1 MTPLISEFLFDL
13 LTALSASQV
22 YPRILEWATY
32 PITTLLDRVWT
43 VHVKRN
49 LLNPQENG
57 RPDPVYVELISVAE
71 RCLNFAH
78 TGAAKVLNRNLMWH
92 MWVTRGI
99 LDNGFPSFW
108 PGLII
113 SGEARTTL
121 HVELSKWPLAAHP
134 AHMPLLASRRSQEL
148 TYGLPHFLVCTPM
161 HDLTMMCDAA
171 LHRVLSGP
179 SGDECC

>member
-1 MTPLISEFLFDL
+1 MTPLVSEFLFDL

-32 PITTLLDRVWT
+32 PITTLLERVWT

-78 TGAAKVLNRNLMWH
+78 TGAAKVLNRNLM
-92 MWVTRGI
+92 
-99 LDNGFPSFW
+99 
-108 PGLII
+108 
-113 SGEARTTL
+113 
-121 HVELSKWPLAAHP
+121 
-134 AHMPLLASRRSQEL
+134 
-148 TYGLPHFLVCTPM
+148 
-161 HDLTMMCDAA
+161 
-171 LHRVLSGP
+171 
-179 SGDECC
+179 

>member
-1 MTPLISEFLFDL
+1 MTPLVSEFLFDL

-22 YPRILEWATY
+22 YPCILEWATY
-32 PITTLLDRVWT
+32 PITTLLERVWT

-113 SGEARTTL
+113 SG
-121 HVELSKWPLAAHP
+121 
-134 AHMPLLASRRSQEL
+134 
-148 TYGLPHFLVCTPM
+148 
-161 HDLTMMCDAA
+161 
-171 LHRVLSGP
+171 
-179 SGDECC
+179 